1 MAIAATSKNE
11 RSFVCGIK
19 FDDLANDDDV
29 VAAVILVPGFALELR
44 HTAIEQRRAA
54 QAGAVGHAVKWL
66 FAFAR
71 KTVGKVLLVF
81 GQYIDGEVAMRP
93 WPLILLSK
101 AGIAAIAQLLREYH
115 DLIRNYRSGANSK
128 WRDPNAKWQEG
139 MIVRHGDLGP
149 WNMVWKSSE
158 LVGLI
163 DWDLAEP
170 GYPIEDVAQAAWY
183 CVPMRPLERCIDAGI
198 DFDDQAS
205 RLEALCETYGADIDA
220 VTGAIAALQSKEI
233 GRIVELGK
241 TGIEPWKSFMERGDV
256 EEIEAEREWLQ
267 SAYRTTAKGG
277 DG

>member
-1 MAIAATSKNE
+1 MNTHGRNLKNGEIGSGSVNSVQRIDDTVVRPIGEWSKSVHGLLNH
-11 RSFVCGIK
+11 
-19 FDDLANDDDV
+19 L
-29 VAAVILVPGFALELR
+29 
-44 HTAIEQRRAA
+44 Q
-54 QAGAVGHAVKWL
+54 AVGFSRAPRL
-66 FAFAR
+66 I
-71 KTVGKVLLVF
+71 KTDLIHGKEILT
-81 GQYIDGEVAMRP
+81 YIDGEVAMRP

-101 AGIAAIAQLLREYH
+101 AGIVAIAQLLREYH
-115 DLIRNYRSGANSK
+115 DLIRNYRPGANSK

-233 GRIVELGK
+233 GRIVESGK